1 MMGVKPHFLFS
12 LGSHSK
18 QAGDERN
25 LPQNVSFFHTTH
37 LAFPDHV
44 HHLVALQGSPRAL
57 ERKEAQPRFDASFD
71 VPMVLFDDVVQILD
85 LPRTAS

>member
-1 MMGVKPHFLFS
+1 MGVKSHLLFS
-12 LGSHSK
+12 LGCHSK

-25 LPQNVSFFHTTH
+25 LPHTVP
-37 LAFPDHV
+37 FPDHV
-44 HHLVALQGSPRAL
+44 HDLIVLQGLPRHL